1 MDAARDR
8 ACLEP
13 MRNPWLD
20 IPLADYEGHMASPEV
35 AQAQMIAGAL
45 ADLLL
50 RRQPS
55 SLAVIG
61 CAGGNGFERIH
72 RLETPRVVGVD
83 INPSYLAEARRR
95 FDGAF
100 DALELICAD
109 VGAGIDELAFAP
121 VDLIFAALIFEY
133 ADARVVLPRL
143 AARLNAGGLLA
154 VLLQLPA
161 LGVPEITRTSHARLA
176 ALAPLM
182 RLVEPEMLTDAAR
195 VASLAP
201 SGTRRIDLPTG
212 KSFQLLRFVP
222 GPAASAT

>member
-1 MDAARDR
+1 
-8 ACLEP
+8 

-35 AQAQMIAGAL
+35 AQAQMIADAF
-45 ADLLL
+45 AELLQAQ
-50 RRQPS
+50 QPG

-72 RLETPRVVGVD
+72 RRETTRVVGVD

-95 FDGAF
+95 FDRAF
-100 DALELICAD
+100 DELELCCAD
-109 VGAGIDELAFAP
+109 VGAVADELAFEP

-133 ADARVVLPRL
+133 VDAHVVLPRL
-143 AARLNAGGLLA
+143 AARLRPGGLLA
-154 VLLQLPA
+154 VLLQLPV
-161 LGVPEITRTSHARLA
+161 LGVPEITRTSHTRLS
-176 ALAPLM
+176 ALAPVL
-182 RLVEPEMLTDAAR
+182 RLADPEAIAGAAR
-195 VASLAP
+195 TVGLAQ

-222 GPAASAT
+222 PLFPVIA

>member
-1 MDAARDR
+1 
-8 ACLEP
+8 

-45 ADLLL
+45 ADLL
-50 RRQPS
+50 QSHAPG

-72 RLETPRVVGVD
+72 RLETTRVVGVD
-83 INPSYLAEARRR
+83 INPLYLAEARRR

-100 DALELICAD
+100 DVLELICAD
-109 VGAGIDELAFAP
+109 VGSETDELGFAP

-161 LGVPEITRTSHARLA
+161 LGVPEITRTSHTRLQG
-176 ALAPLM
+176 LAPVM
-182 RLVEPEMLTDAAR
+182 RLVDPEAITDAAR
-195 VASLAP
+195 VAGLAP
-201 SGTRRIDLPTG
+201 SGRRRIDLPTG
-212 KSFQLLRFVP
+212 KTFQLLRFVP
-222 GPAASAT
+222 GPAAGAT

>member
-1 MDAARDR
+1 MAEE
-8 ACLEP
+8 L

-35 AQAQMIAGAL
+35 AQAQMIGDAL
-45 ADLLL
+45 AELLQIQ
-50 RRQPS
+50 RPR

-72 RLETPRVVGVD
+72 RRETTRVVGVD
-83 INPSYLAEARRR
+83 INSAYLAEARRR

-100 DALELICAD
+100 DELELHCAD
-109 VGAGIDELAFAP
+109 VGAGAGDLTFAA

-133 ADARVVLPRL
+133 VDARMVLPRL
-143 AARLNAGGLLA
+143 AARLSPGGLLA

-176 ALAPLM
+176 ALAPVM
-182 RLVEPEMLTDAAR
+182 RLVDPEAIAAAAR
-195 VASLAP
+195 TAGLAP

-212 KSFQLLRFVP
+212 KSFQLLRFV
-222 GPAASAT
+222 GEPASV